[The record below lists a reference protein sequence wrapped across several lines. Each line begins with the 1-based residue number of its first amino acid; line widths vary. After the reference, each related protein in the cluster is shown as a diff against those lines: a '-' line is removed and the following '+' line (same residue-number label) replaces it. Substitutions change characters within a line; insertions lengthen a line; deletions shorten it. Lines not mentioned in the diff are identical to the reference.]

1 MSFIDRTKE
10 FFGLAPMDI
19 DSDDAYYADERE
31 PAQSAYATN
40 GSAAYAPR
48 TAPAAHEY
56 EPASSVPTRAPHASY
71 QPIIVPVS
79 LVSYREATK
88 VGAPFRDGDAVVF
101 EVTDAKPGH
110 DKRLID
116 FAAGLVYAFEG
127 SRMLKLTSGMD
138 TDRLVFAIIP
148 PEVDIDR
155 SELERIAGLR

>member
-1 MSFIDRTKE
+1 M
-10 FFGLAPMDI
+10 
-19 DSDDAYYADERE
+19 
-31 PAQSAYATN
+31 
-40 GSAAYAPR
+40 
-48 TAPAAHEY
+48 
-56 EPASSVPTRAPHASY
+56 
-71 QPIIVPVS
+71 
-79 LVSYREATK
+79 
-88 VGAPFRDGDAVVF
+88 VF